1 MVSRDGC
8 SKAKQVRGQ
17 KNKMFQ
23 VGDLIRYEDPIVSND
38 IPGLVVA
45 VVKDLNGYVDHL
57 EVQWFDWEPGQLATE
72 DEEALVLVSSVSE
85 GK

>member
-1 MVSRDGC
+1 M
-8 SKAKQVRGQ
+8 KAKQVRGQ

-45 VVKDLNGYVDHL
+45 VVKDLNGFVDHL

>member
-1 MVSRDGC
+1 
-8 SKAKQVRGQ
+8 
-17 KNKMFQ
+17 MFQ

-57 EVQWFDWEPGQLATE
+57 DVQWFDWEPGQLATE
-72 DEEALVLVSSVSE
+72 DEEALELVSSARP
-85 GK
+85 K

>member
-1 MVSRDGC
+1 
-8 SKAKQVRGQ
+8 
-17 KNKMFQ
+17 MFQ

-45 VVKDLNGYVDHL
+45 VVRDRHGDVDHL
-57 EVQWFDWEPGQLATE
+57 EVQWLDWEPGTLADE
-72 DEEALVLVSSVSE
+72 DTAALILVSSVSE

>member
-1 MVSRDGC
+1 M
-8 SKAKQVRGQ
+8 KAKQVRGQ

-57 EVQWFDWEPGQLATE
+57 DVQWFDWEPGQLATE

>member
-1 MVSRDGC
+1 
-8 SKAKQVRGQ
+8 
-17 KNKMFQ
+17 MFQ
-23 VGDLIRYEDPIVSND
+23 VGDLIRYDDHVND

-45 VVKDLNGYVDHL
+45 VVKESCGFVSHL
-57 EVQWFDWEPGQLATE
+57 DVQWFDWEPGTLATE

>member
-1 MVSRDGC
+1 L
-8 SKAKQVRGQ
+8 KAKQVRGQ

-57 EVQWFDWEPGQLATE
+57 DVQWFDWEPGQLATE

>member
-1 MVSRDGC
+1 M
-8 SKAKQVRGQ
+8 KAKQVRGQ

-57 EVQWFDWEPGQLATE
+57 DVQWLDWEPGQLATE

>member
-1 MVSRDGC
+1 
-8 SKAKQVRGQ
+8 
-17 KNKMFQ
+17 MFQ

-57 EVQWFDWEPGQLATE
+57 DVQWLDWEPGQLATE
-72 DEEALVLVSSVSE
+72 DEEALELVSSVSE

>member
-1 MVSRDGC
+1 
-8 SKAKQVRGQ
+8 
-17 KNKMFQ
+17 MFQ

-57 EVQWFDWEPGQLATE
+57 DVQWLDWEPGQLATE
-72 DEEALVLVSSVSE
+72 DEEALELVSSARP
-85 GK
+85 K

>member
-1 MVSRDGC
+1 L
-8 SKAKQVRGQ
+8 KAKQVRGQ

-57 EVQWFDWEPGQLATE
+57 DVQWLDWEPGQLATE
-72 DEEALVLVSSVSE
+72 DEEALVLVSSVRP
-85 GK
+85 K

>member
-1 MVSRDGC
+1 
-8 SKAKQVRGQ
+8 
-17 KNKMFQ
+17 MFQ

-57 EVQWFDWEPGQLATE
+57 DVQWFDWEPGQLATE
-72 DEEALVLVSSVSE
+72 DEEALELVSSVSE

>member
-1 MVSRDGC
+1 L
-8 SKAKQVRGQ
+8 KAKQVRGQ

-45 VVKDLNGYVDHL
+45 VVKDLNGFVSHL
-57 EVQWFDWEPGQLATE
+57 DVQWLDWEPGQLATE

>member
-1 MVSRDGC
+1 M
-8 SKAKQVRGQ
+8 KAKLVRGQ

-57 EVQWFDWEPGQLATE
+57 DVQWFDWEPGQLATE

>member
-1 MVSRDGC
+1 
-8 SKAKQVRGQ
+8 
-17 KNKMFQ
+17 MFQ

-45 VVKDLNGYVDHL
+45 VVKDLNGFIDHL

-72 DEEALVLVSSVSE
+72 DEEALELVSSARP
-85 GK
+85 K

>member
-1 MVSRDGC
+1 MVSRVGC
-8 SKAKQVRGQ
+8 LKAKQVRGQ

-23 VGDLIRYEDPIVSND
+23 VGDLIRYEDPVVSND

-45 VVKDLNGYVDHL
+45 VVKDLNGFIDHL
-57 EVQWFDWEPGQLATE
+57 DVQWLDWEPGQLATE